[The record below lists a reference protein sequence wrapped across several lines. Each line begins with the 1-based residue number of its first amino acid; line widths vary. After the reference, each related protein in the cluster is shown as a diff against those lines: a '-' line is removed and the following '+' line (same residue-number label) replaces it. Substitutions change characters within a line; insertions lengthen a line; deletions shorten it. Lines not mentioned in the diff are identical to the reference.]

1 MFVKNGYKVIKILS
15 NNELIINYGIDDG
28 AKIAQKVRI
37 YIPGEEIIDPK
48 TEFVLG
54 TLDTIKD
61 ELEIYETFDQF
72 SICRKVQRQKRNV
85 LTPFAV
91 DFVSELVSY
100 DQINVNESEI
110 SPVDR
115 PAKSPICVGD
125 LVKIIA

>member
-28 AKIAQKVRI
+28 ARIAQKVRI

-48 TEFVLG
+48 TEFALG
-54 TLDTIKD
+54 TLDTIKE
-61 ELEIYETFDQF
+61 ELEIYETFDHF
-72 SICRKVQRQKRNV
+72 SICRKVQREKRNV
-85 LTPFAV
+85 LTPFAA

-100 DQINVNESEI
+100 DKINVNESEI
-110 SPVDR
+110 SPVGR
-115 PAKSPICVGD
+115 PAKSPVCVGD